1 MKKLL
6 LPLTLIMSLGS
17 IAAFAGQDN
26 NALKLQITKLKEKV
40 AMFEAKEALEAK
52 NIALYDKMDLVA
64 FTQHDM
70 KTIQKIH
77 SDDVLVYNPDGSLTQ
92 GMDKHT
98 NEMQWLFDT
107 FPDIEINKHPIKFG
121 SDNWTAGMSVT
132 TGTFSAPMKLQNGTV
147 IPPTGKK
154 FSIRIVT
161 LVRWEN
167 GRIAEEYLFWD
178 NADWNKQI
186 GLGK

>member
-17 IAAFAGQDN
+17 VSAFAGNDDV
-26 NALKLQITKLKEKV
+26 NALKAQVSQLQEKV
-40 AMFEAKEALEAK
+40 AMYEAEKALEAK
-52 NIALYDKMDLVA
+52 NIALYNKMDLVA

-70 KTIQKIH
+70 KTIQEIH
-77 SDDVLVYNPDGSLTQ
+77 ADDVLVYNPDGSLTK

-98 NEMQWLFDT
+98 HEMQWLFDT
-107 FPDIEINKHPIKFG
+107 FPDIEINEHPIKFG

-132 TGTFSAPMKLQNGTV
+132 TGTFSAPMKLQNGAI
-147 IPPTGKK
+147 IPPTGEK

-186 GLGK
+186 GL

>member
-1 MKKLL
+1 MKNSIKLL
-6 LPLTLIMSLGS
+6 ISAVVITLISGCAGNS
-17 IAAFAGQDN
+17 AKIAELEAKIA
-26 NALKLQITKLKEKV
+26 I
-40 AMFEAKEALEAK
+40 FEAEKSLEKK

-70 KTIQKIH
+70 KTIQEIH
-77 SDDVLVYNPDGSLTQ
+77 ADDVLVYNPDGSLTK

-98 NEMQWLFDT
+98 GEMQWLFDT
-107 FPDIEINKHPIKFG
+107 FPDIEINEHPIKFG
-121 SDNWTAGMSVT
+121 SNNWTAGMSVT